1 MIFTLPSA
9 ALTSEDM
16 YYTKDEFR
24 DLIQTSRQMGID
36 IVPEFDTPAH
46 SPAFTKV
53 RLDLIFAE
61 T

>member
-1 MIFTLPSA
+1 
-9 ALTSEDM
+9 M

-53 RLDLIFAE
+53 RPDLIFAE